1 MRHYIKQLLREGL
14 LFEITSDDAWD
25 KFYSDAGKFPKLNG
39 DKSLFDEIESLYPRK
54 NNQHNKGYFMWIY
67 NLYKDGKLKREDFYK
82 ARDYLKLFEKF
93 INKIPNDKRD
103 INKYKS
109 LNDLYDVIKDFKEGD
124 STSKTD
130 ELKRI
135 RNEEIDLVY
144 PGDEWKVYVPKTERA
159 SCLIGKGTEWC
170 TAADKSNNMFD
181 HYNNQGKLYVLI
193 SQDDNSKY
201 QIHFETNSFMDE
213 RDREVSASFFF
224 DHLTDD
230 YGLYEFLKG
239 QSDDF
244 YEWVLNTSVEDVSRG
259 GYSETFNEA
268 LQAYHNGGGD
278 VPQDI
283 LRTLRSGDDSYSV
296 YLGYIY
302 EKEPDNIDGYDIE
315 TLFDNRYVESED
327 MNRIIEHLIDI
338 GFDDFGDEYQTIYNA
353 YKQLQGAK
361 LELNYN
367 YEIDK
372 GRVLTIIGVDND
384 NPEKPYKV
392 IVRGKGGESNSGN
405 IGFEALKNLLYNKS
419 LFENKKGQ
427 R

>member
-25 KFYSDAGKFPKLNG
+25 KFYSDAKKFPKLNG
-39 DKSLFDEIESLYPRK
+39 DKSLFDEIESLYPNK
-54 NNQHNKGYFMWIY
+54 GNQHNRGYFMWIY
-67 NLYKDGKLKREDFYK
+67 GLLNKGLKTEDFYK
-82 ARDYLKLFEKF
+82 VKEYLALFDKF
-93 INKIPNDKRD
+93 INKIPKENRD

-109 LNDLYDVIKDFKEGD
+109 LGDLYDVIKDFKEGD

-144 PGDEWKVYVPKTERA
+144 PGDEWKVYIPKTKRA

-193 SQDDNSKY
+193 SQGDNSKY

-213 RDREVSASFFF
+213 RDREVSASYFF

-302 EKEPDNIDGYDIE
+302 EKEPDNINGYDIE

-353 YKQLQGAK
+353 YKQLLGAK
-361 LELNYN
+361 LELNNN
-367 YEIDK
+367 YQI
-372 GRVLTIIGVDND
+372 DND
-384 NPEKPYKV
+384 KVLKIVGIDNDDDEKPFKV
-392 IVRGKGGESNSGN
+392 SVRGKGGESNSGN
-405 IGFEALKNLLYNKS
+405 IGFDALKNLLYNKS

>member
-14 LFEITSDDAWD
+14 LFEITSGEAWG
-25 KFYSDAGKFPKLNG
+25 KFYSDANKFPKLNG
-39 DKSLFDEIESLYPRK
+39 DESLFNEIESLYPNK
-54 NNQHNKGYFMWIY
+54 GNQHNRGYFMWIY
-67 NLYKDGKLKREDFYK
+67 GLLNKGLKTEDFYK
-82 ARDYLKLFEKF
+82 VKEYLALFDKF
-93 INKIPNDKRD
+93 

-109 LNDLYDVIKDFKEGD
+109 LDDLYDVIKDFKQGD

-144 PGDEWKVYVPKTERA
+144 TGDDWKVYVPKTERA

-170 TAADKSNNMFD
+170 TAADKSNNMFNN
-181 HYNNQGKLYVLI
+181 YNNQGKLYVLI
-193 SQDDNSKY
+193 SQGDNSKY

-213 RDREVSASFFF
+213 RDREVSATYFF

-244 YEWVLNTSVEDVSRG
+244 YGWVLNTSVEDVSRG
-259 GYSETFNEA
+259 GYSETFNDA
-268 LQAYHNGGGD
+268 LESYRVGGGG
-278 VPQDI
+278 VPQGI
-283 LRTLRSGDDSYSV
+283 LNSLRSGDDSYSI

-302 EKEPDNIDGYDIE
+302 EDDPSNIDGYDIGN
-315 TLFDNRYVESED
+315 LFGNRYVESED
-327 MNRIIEHLIDI
+327 LNRIVDHLIDI
-338 GFDDFGDEYQTIYNA
+338 GFVDNEYEIIFNT
-353 YKQLQGAK
+353 YKKLKDLK
-361 LELNYN
+361 LELNKGYKV
-367 YEIDK
+367 DK
-372 GRVLTIIGVDND
+372 DRVLTITDIDND
-384 NPEKPYKV
+384 DAEKPYT
-392 IVRGKGGESNSGN
+392 VRLSNVDGKDISGN
-405 IGFEALKNLLYNKS
+405 ISLDSLNNLLYNKS